1 MSDWNRRCKGGRSMQ
16 SQVSGADSLASTEKK
31 KDSKSHALEKVL
43 ACFAFGLVGKGDFGV
58 CLTP

>member
-1 MSDWNRRCKGGRSMQ
+1 MTGTA
-16 SQVSGADSLASTEKK
+16 GAKVEGACRARYQEQTHWLLQKRK
-31 KDSKSHALEKVL
+31 KDSRSHALEKVL